1 MSSPTKILT
10 ERAKKSVNLAHYNT
24 IRMKLIL
31 DKAIDEISFIIPD
44 EMKNL
49 DDIEMKQMMQ

>member
-31 DKAIDEISFIIPD
+31 DKAIDEINFIIPD